1 MLSETIKSILFVL
14 VVCLTIF
21 YLHKLYYKM
30 FPTKMIPNINNDDG
44 GVKWLPEY

>member
-1 MLSETIKSILFVL
+1 MFDETIISIVFVL
-14 VVCLTIF
+14 AVCLTIF

-44 GVKWLPEY
+44 GVK